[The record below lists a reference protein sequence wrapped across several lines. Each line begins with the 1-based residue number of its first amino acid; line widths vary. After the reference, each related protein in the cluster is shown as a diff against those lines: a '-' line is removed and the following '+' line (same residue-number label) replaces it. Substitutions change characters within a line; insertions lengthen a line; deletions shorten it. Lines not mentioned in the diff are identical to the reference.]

1 MFWTFVSAAIVT
13 NFVLVYFLGLCPV
26 IGVTNKSATGVR
38 LGLATTFVMV
48 LASLAAW
55 VLNRFVLANA
65 PYLRVISFIVAIA
78 SIVQIVELLV
88 KKVSPGLFKELGI
101 FLPLIA
107 SNSQVLGLT
116 IFQTNRGYTLVQG
129 LLFAIGGGL
138 GITAVLSLVGGI
150 RERIGFAPI
159 PAVARG
165 PALVFIIVAMLSL
178 VGGIRERMEFAP
190 IPAIARGPALV
201 FIIVAALS
209 LVFMGFAG
217 IGTA

>member
-1 MFWTFVSAAIVT
+1 MRDHFFIVVSAAIVT

-55 VLNRFVLANA
+55 VLNSFVLGAV
-65 PYLRVISFIVAIA
+65 PFLRVIAFVVAIA
-78 SIVQIVELLV
+78 SIVQIVELFV
-88 KKVSPGLFKELGI
+88 KKATPALYRELGI

-116 IFQTNRGYTLVQG
+116 IFQTNRGYTLLEG
-129 LLFAIGGGL
+129 LLFAVGGGL
-138 GITAVLSLVGGI
+138 GITAVL
-150 RERIGFAPI
+150 A
-159 PAVARG
+159 
-165 PALVFIIVAMLSL
+165 L

-190 IPAIARGPALV
+190 VPAVARGPALV
-201 FIIVAALS
+201 FMIVAMLS

-217 IGTA
+217 MA

>member
-1 MFWTFVSAAIVT
+1 MSDLFWIFASAAIVT

-26 IGVTNKSATGVR
+26 IGVTNKSATGLR

-55 VLNRFVLANA
+55 VLNTFVLAAA
-65 PYLRVISFIVAIA
+65 PFLRVIAFVVAIA
-78 SIVQIVELLV
+78 SIVQIVELFV
-88 KKVSPGLFKELGI
+88 KKTSPSLYRELGI

-107 SNSQVLGLT
+107 SNSQVLGMT
-116 IFQTNRGYTLVQG
+116 IFQTNRGYTLIDG
-129 LLFAIGGGL
+129 LMFAVGGGL

-150 RERIGFAPI
+150 RER
-159 PAVARG
+159 
-165 PALVFIIVAMLSL
+165 
-178 VGGIRERMEFAP
+178 MEFAP
-190 IPAIARGPALV
+190 VPAVARGPALV

-217 IGTA
+217 MGTA

>member
-1 MFWTFVSAAIVT
+1 MSDIFWIFISAAIVT

-26 IGVTNKSATGVR
+26 IGVTNQSATGLR

-48 LASLAAW
+48 LASFAAW
-55 VLNRFVLANA
+55 VLNTFVLGAA
-65 PYLRVISFIVAIA
+65 PFLRVISFVVAIA
-78 SIVQIVELLV
+78 SIVQIVELFV
-88 KKVSPGLFKELGI
+88 KKVSPSLYRELGI

-107 SNSQVLGLT
+107 SNSQVLGMT

-129 LLFAIGGGL
+129 LMFAIGGGL

-150 RERIGFAPI
+150 RERLSFAPI
-159 PAVARG
+159 PAV
-165 PALVFIIVAMLSL
+165 
-178 VGGIRERMEFAP
+178 
-190 IPAIARGPALV
+190 ARGPALV

-217 IGTA
+217 MGSA

>member
-1 MFWTFVSAAIVT
+1 MKDTFFIFVSAAIVT

-26 IGVTNKSATGVR
+26 IGVTNKSVTGVR

-65 PYLRVISFIVAIA
+65 PYLRVIAFIVAIA
-78 SIVQIVELLV
+78 SVVQIVELFIR
-88 KKVSPGLFKELGI
+88 KTSPGLYRELGI

-116 IFQTNRGYTLVQG
+116 IFQTNRGYTLVEG
-129 LLFAIGGGL
+129 LMFAIGGGL
-138 GITAVLSLVGGI
+138 GITAVLAIVGSI
-150 RERIGFAPI
+150 RERLEFAPI

-165 PALVFIIVAMLSL
+165 TWKP
-178 VGGIRERMEFAP
+178 
-190 IPAIARGPALV
+190 
-201 FIIVAALS
+201 
-209 LVFMGFAG
+209 
-217 IGTA
+217 

>member
-1 MFWTFVSAAIVT
+1 MSDMFWIFVSAAIVT

-26 IGVTNKSATGVR
+26 IGVTNKSVTGLR

-65 PYLRVISFIVAIA
+65 PYLRVIAFIVAIA
-78 SIVQIVELLV
+78 SIVQIVELFIR
-88 KKVSPGLFKELGI
+88 KASPGLYRELGI

-116 IFQTNRGYTLVQG
+116 IFQTNRGYSLPEG
-129 LLFAIGGGL
+129 LMFALGGGL
-138 GITAVLSLVGGI
+138 GITAVLAIVGSV
-150 RERIGFAPI
+150 RERLEFAPI

-165 PALVFIIVAMLSL
+165 PALVFL
-178 VGGIRERMEFAP
+178 
-190 IPAIARGPALV
+190 
-201 FIIVAALS
+201 IVAALS

-217 IGTA
+217 MGTA

>member
-1 MFWTFVSAAIVT
+1 MTDHFWIFVSAALVT

-26 IGVTNKSATGVR
+26 IGVTNRSPTGLR

-55 VLNRFVLANA
+55 VLNRFVLGNA
-65 PYLRVISFIVAIA
+65 PYLRVIAFIVAIA
-78 SIVQIVELLV
+78 SIVQIVEMFIR
-88 KKVSPGLFKELGI
+88 KTSPGLYRELGI

-116 IFQTNRGYTLVQG
+116 IFQTNRGYS
-129 LLFAIGGGL
+129 LLEGVMFAVGGGL
-138 GITAVLSLVGGI
+138 GITAVLALVG
-150 RERIGFAPI
+150 
-159 PAVARG
+159 
-165 PALVFIIVAMLSL
+165 S
-178 VGGIRERMEFAP
+178 IRERMEFAP
-190 IPAIARGPALV
+190 VPAIARGPALV

-217 IGTA
+217 MGTA

>member
-1 MFWTFVSAAIVT
+1 MSDLFWIFVTASIVT

-26 IGVTNKSATGVR
+26 IGVTNKSVTGLR

-55 VLNRFVLANA
+55 VLNTFVLGNA

-78 SIVQIVELLV
+78 SIVQIVEMFIR
-88 KKVSPGLFKELGI
+88 KVSPGLYRELGI

-116 IFQTNRGYTLVQG
+116 IFQTNRGYSLPEG
-129 LLFAIGGGL
+129 LMFAVGGGI
-138 GITAVLSLVGGI
+138 GITAVLSIVGNV
-150 RERIGFAPI
+150 RERLEFAPI
-159 PAVARG
+159 PQVARG
-165 PALVFIIVAMLSL
+165 PALVFM
-178 VGGIRERMEFAP
+178 
-190 IPAIARGPALV
+190 
-201 FIIVAALS
+201 IVAALS

-217 IGTA
+217 MGTA

>member
-1 MFWTFVSAAIVT
+1 MTDLFWIFVSAAIVT

-26 IGVTNKSATGVR
+26 IGVTNQSATGLR

-55 VLNRFVLANA
+55 VLNAFVLASA
-65 PYLRVISFIVAIA
+65 PFLRIISFVVAIA
-78 SIVQIVELLV
+78 SIVQIVELFV
-88 KKVSPGLFKELGI
+88 KKTSPSLYRELGI

-116 IFQTNRGYTLVQG
+116 IFQTNRGYSLPEG
-129 LLFAIGGGL
+129 LLFAVGGGL
-138 GITAVLSLVGGI
+138 GITAVLALVGGI
-150 RERIGFAPI
+150 RERLTFAPV
-159 PAVARG
+159 PAV
-165 PALVFIIVAMLSL
+165 
-178 VGGIRERMEFAP
+178 
-190 IPAIARGPALV
+190 ARGPALV

-217 IGTA
+217 LGSAP

>member
-1 MFWTFVSAAIVT
+1 MSDLFWIFISAAIVT

-26 IGVTNKSATGVR
+26 IGVTNKSLTGLR

-55 VLNRFVLANA
+55 VLNRFVLGNA

-78 SIVQIVELLV
+78 SVVQIVELFIR
-88 KKVSPGLFKELGI
+88 KVSPGLYRELGI

-116 IFQTNRGYTLVQG
+116 IFQTNRGYSLIEG
-129 LLFAIGGGL
+129 LMFAIGGGI
-138 GITAVLSLVGGI
+138 GITAVLSIVGNV
-150 RERIGFAPI
+150 RERLEFAPI
-159 PAVARG
+159 PRVARG
-165 PALVFIIVAMLSL
+165 PALVF
-178 VGGIRERMEFAP
+178 F
-190 IPAIARGPALV
+190 
-201 FIIVAALS
+201 IVAALS

-217 IGTA
+217 MGTA

>member
-1 MFWTFVSAAIVT
+1 MTDLFWIFISAAIVT

-26 IGVTNKSATGVR
+26 IGVTNKSVTGLR

-55 VLNRFVLANA
+55 VLNRFVLTDA

-78 SIVQIVELLV
+78 SVVQIVELFIR
-88 KKVSPGLFKELGI
+88 KVSPGLYRELGI

-116 IFQTNRGYTLVQG
+116 IFQTNRGYSLVEG
-129 LLFAIGGGL
+129 LMFAIGGGI
-138 GITAVLSLVGGI
+138 GITAVLAIVGNV
-150 RERIGFAPI
+150 RER
-159 PAVARG
+159 
-165 PALVFIIVAMLSL
+165 L
-178 VGGIRERMEFAP
+178 EFAP
-190 IPAIARGPALV
+190 IPRVARGPALV

-217 IGTA
+217 MGTA

>member
-1 MFWTFVSAAIVT
+1 MSDLFWIFISAAIVT

-26 IGVTNKSATGVR
+26 IGVTNKSLTGLR

-55 VLNRFVLANA
+55 VLNRFVLENA

-78 SIVQIVELLV
+78 SVVQIVELFIR
-88 KKVSPGLFKELGI
+88 KVSPGLYRELGI

-116 IFQTNRGYTLVQG
+116 IFQTNRGYSLVEG
-129 LLFAIGGGL
+129 LMFAIGGGI
-138 GITAVLSLVGGI
+138 GITAVLSIVGNV
-150 RERIGFAPI
+150 RERLEFAPI
-159 PAVARG
+159 PRVARG
-165 PALVFIIVAMLSL
+165 PALVF
-178 VGGIRERMEFAP
+178 F
-190 IPAIARGPALV
+190 
-201 FIIVAALS
+201 IVAALS

-217 IGTA
+217 MGTA

>member
-1 MFWTFVSAAIVT
+1 MSDLFWIFVSAAIVT

-26 IGVTNKSATGVR
+26 IGVTNKSVTGLR

-55 VLNRFVLANA
+55 VLNRFVLVNA
-65 PYLRVISFIVAIA
+65 PYLRVIAFVVAIA
-78 SIVQIVELLV
+78 SVVQIVELFIR
-88 KKVSPGLFKELGI
+88 KTSPGLYRELGI

-116 IFQTNRGYTLVQG
+116 IFQTNRGYTLLEG
-129 LLFAIGGGL
+129 LMFAVGGGL
-138 GITAVLSLVGGI
+138 GITAVLAIVGSI
-150 RERIGFAPI
+150 RERLEFAPI

-165 PALVFIIVAMLSL
+165 PALVF
-178 VGGIRERMEFAP
+178 F
-190 IPAIARGPALV
+190 
-201 FIIVAALS
+201 IVAALS

-217 IGTA
+217 MGTV

>member
-1 MFWTFVSAAIVT
+1 MKDMFLIFVSAAVVT

-26 IGVTNKSATGVR
+26 IGVTSRSATGLR

-48 LASLAAW
+48 LASFAAW
-55 VLNRFVLANA
+55 VLNRFVLAAA
-65 PYLRVISFIVAIA
+65 PFLRVIAFVVAIA
-78 SIVQIVELLV
+78 SIVQVVELFV
-88 KKVSPGLFKELGI
+88 KKTTQSLYRELGI

-107 SNSQVLGLT
+107 SNSQVLGMT
-116 IFQTNRGYTLVQG
+116 IFQTNRGYSLIEG
-129 LLFAIGGGL
+129 IMFALGGGL

-150 RERIGFAPI
+150 RQ
-159 PAVARG
+159 
-165 PALVFIIVAMLSL
+165 
-178 VGGIRERMEFAP
+178 RMEFAP

-217 IGTA
+217 MGTA